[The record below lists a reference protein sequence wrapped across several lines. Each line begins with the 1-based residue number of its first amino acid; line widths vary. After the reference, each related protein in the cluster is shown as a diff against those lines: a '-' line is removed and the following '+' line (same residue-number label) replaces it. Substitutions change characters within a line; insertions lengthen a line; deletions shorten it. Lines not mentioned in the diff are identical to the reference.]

1 MSNSLTDRDID
12 MRRCTAILPISAPSS
27 PISPVSALIHHPGAF
42 WLFSR
47 HRYTTLPFCFQR
59 HNGTI
64 SWRRLP
70 VKFFCN
76 MSEMI
81 LARCASSGAQKL
93 SPDRYFL
100 HELYD
105 RCDVHELQVPRQL
118 KVHHQLK
125 RFNIQTTPATSV
137 ATSTRALPLAKRTRV
152 DRDRVAP
159 NRRVMTMHFALLHQR
174 VADSLA
180 IFFGIAK
187 HHARDG

>member
-1 MSNSLTDRDID
+1 MFPCFMSNSLTHRDID
-12 MRRCTAILPISAPSS
+12 MRRMTAILPISTPSS
-27 PISPVSALIHHPGAF
+27 PMSPVSAPKHHPGAF

-47 HRYTTLPFCFQR
+47 HRYTTLPFRFQR
-59 HNGTI
+59 QNGTI

-70 VKFFCN
+70 VKFYLN

-93 SPDRYFL
+93 IADRYFL

-105 RCDVHELQVPRQL
+105 RCDVHELQGPRQL

-125 RFNIQTTPATSV
+125 RFNIQTTRSTSV

-152 DRDRVAP
+152 
-159 NRRVMTMHFALLHQR
+159 
-174 VADSLA
+174 
-180 IFFGIAK
+180 
-187 HHARDG
+187 